1 MNMLLNVLSSSLAV
15 LVAARLLKGV
25 TLDGFYT
32 AVAVALALGVINA
45 VLGPLLILLTL
56 PLNLMTL
63 GLFSFVIIAAM
74 VLLAAAVV
82 PGFRVENFWWA
93 LAFSLVL
100 AIVNSILHALAN
112 R

>member
-1 MNMLLNVLSSSLAV
+1 MNLLLNVLASSLAV

-25 TLDGFYT
+25 TIDGFYT
-32 AVAVALALGVINA
+32 AVAVALTLGVINA
-45 VLGPLLILLTL
+45 VLGPLLLILTL
-56 PLNLMTL
+56 PLNILTL

-74 VLLAAAVV
+74 VRLAAAIV

-93 LAFSLVL
+93 LAFALVL
-100 AIVNSILHALAN
+100 AIVNAFLHSLAN